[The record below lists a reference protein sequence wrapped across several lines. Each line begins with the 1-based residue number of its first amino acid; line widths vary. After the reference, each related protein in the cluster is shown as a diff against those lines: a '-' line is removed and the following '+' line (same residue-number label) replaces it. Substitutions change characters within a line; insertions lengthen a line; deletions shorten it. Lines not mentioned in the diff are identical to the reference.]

1 MSNIGQIEIDVNDLT
16 YEVLY
21 TPSIYGDEGTHDT
34 PRYYEWEF
42 DIDEIVR
49 HGEYGDGQ
57 NVFLS
62 ELPQEHQD
70 EITECINEQIS
81 DYIG

>member
-1 MSNIGQIEIDVNDLT
+1 MGSIGQIYLEIGDLT

-21 TPSIYGDEGTHDT
+21 TESIWGDEGTYDT
-34 PRYYEWEF
+34 PAYYEWEF

-57 NVFLS
+57 NVSLS

-70 EITECINEQIS
+70 EIEDSINRQITES
-81 DYIG
+81 IG

>member
-1 MSNIGQIEIDVNDLT
+1 MEIEIEIDDLT

-21 TPSIYGDEGTHDT
+21 TPSIYGDEGTYDN
-34 PRYYEWEF
+34 PAYYEWEF

-70 EITECINEQIS
+70 EIEESINRQIS
-81 DYIG
+81 ESIG

>member
-1 MSNIGQIEIDVNDLT
+1 MGNIEIEIDDLT

-21 TPSIYGDEGTHDT
+21 TPSIYGDEGTYDT
-34 PRYYEWEF
+34 PAYYEWEF
-42 DIDEIVR
+42 DIDEIKV

-70 EITECINEQIS
+70 EIEESINRQIS
-81 DYIG
+81 ESIG